1 MRNPGRLVVWF
12 VGVIGVAAFAAGW
25 WVTGEVRSTARRTDR
40 DLQAVADAI
49 ERYASAHQGRMPLSV
64 QALEPADAELSQAL
78 RRIQVRWPPEPGLA
92 PVLEANGLPTGIGT
106 VPRLNERLRSLAR
119 GSAGASGP
127 P

>member
-1 MRNPGRLVVWF
+1 MVVWA
-12 VGVIGVAAFAAGW
+12 VAAIGVAAFLAGW
-25 WVTGEVRSTARRTDR
+25 WVTGEVRSVARRTDG
-40 DLQAVADAI
+40 DLEALAAAI
-49 ERYASAHQGRMPLSV
+49 ERYAADHGGDMPVSAEAMGTGNAAAV
-64 QALEPADAELSQAL
+64 DAL
-78 RRIQVRWPPEPGLA
+78 RRVQVRWPPGPGLA